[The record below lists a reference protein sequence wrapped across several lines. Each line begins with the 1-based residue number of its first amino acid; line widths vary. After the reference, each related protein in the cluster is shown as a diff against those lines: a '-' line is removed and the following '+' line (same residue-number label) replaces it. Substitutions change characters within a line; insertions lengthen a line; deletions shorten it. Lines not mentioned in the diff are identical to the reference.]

1 MGSLYFP
8 KKGYNGKP
16 LSQQDVDTL
25 LFLDQTLIFGNHLNI
40 RLPKNLKIIANQ
52 ILSAT
57 KIPRIFRIQIKVIT
71 EKKECL
77 FKIFTLNPNYKSIFN
92 EK

>member
-16 LSQQDVDTL
+16 LSHQDVDTL
-25 LFLDQTLIFGNHLNI
+25 LFLDQTHIFGNHLNI
-40 RLPKNLKIIANQ
+40 RLPKNLKTIANQ

-71 EKKECL
+71 EKNKCL